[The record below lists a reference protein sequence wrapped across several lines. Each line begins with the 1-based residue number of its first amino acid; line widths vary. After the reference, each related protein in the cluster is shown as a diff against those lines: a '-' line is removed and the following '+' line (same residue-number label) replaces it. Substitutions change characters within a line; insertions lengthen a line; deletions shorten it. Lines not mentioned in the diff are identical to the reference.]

1 LTLKEYF
8 DRHTKN
14 IGRISGGRKMPETNP
29 FLTMVPR
36 KMTDEELAR
45 AIRLNI
51 QAELDAINLYQ
62 AHIDATDN
70 EDAKKVL
77 AHIRD
82 DEKEHVAEF
91 LALLRILDPAQ
102 AEALDSGQEKL
113 QGILAGTHQ
122 HDGGES
128 QAEVA
133 ETSPQLTVGSLIEKE
148 E

>member
-1 LTLKEYF
+1 
-8 DRHTKN
+8 
-14 IGRISGGRKMPETNP
+14 MPETNP

-45 AIRLNI
+45 AIRLDI

-102 AEALDSGQEKL
+102 AEDLDLGQEKL
-113 QGILAGTHQ
+113 QGILAGTHK
-122 HDGGES
+122 HDGAEGEP
-128 QAEVA
+128 QAEDA
-133 ETSPQLTVGSLIEKE
+133 EANSQLTVGSLIKEK
-148 E
+148 